1 MKRFKDLIEADAK
14 DYKGDGESQKDYD
27 TASSDEEK
35 FKQLHFTHNA
45 DLAKMGREHPVAP
58 DYVFTGE
65 RPGGTKGDAGA
76 DHKGYEKPGE
86 PILKTYKDFIASM
99 RSAAKSGGDKA
110 PVMQGSSKIKEEV
123 ELDEAIDIGKPYRI
137 RKQVGGRDTH
147 VNVKVTN
154 YKKGPGQKDIVYFK
168 DADGKSGQMPAKVFK
183 NRMKEEVE
191 LVDEAFKKGMLK
203 LKDGKTVKIDEKT
216 AKFLND
222 AMKQLNPGNRKKME
236 TEAMKDKK
244 SFEAMVDFAKAAA

>member
-1 MKRFKDLIEADAK
+1 MKKFRDLLEADAK

-27 TASSDEEK
+27 TAASDEEK

-99 RSAAKSGGDKA
+99 RSAAKSGGDKT

-123 ELDEAIDIGKPYRI
+123 EL
-137 RKQVGGRDTH
+137 
-147 VNVKVTN
+147 
-154 YKKGPGQKDIVYFK
+154 
-168 DADGKSGQMPAKVFK
+168 
-183 NRMKEEVE
+183 
-191 LVDEAFKKGMLK
+191 VDEAFKTGMLK

>member
-1 MKRFKDLIEADAK
+1 MKKFKDLIEADAK

-65 RPGGTKGDAGA
+65 RPGGTKGEAGA

-86 PILKTYKDFIASM
+86 PILKTYKDFIAIM
-99 RSAAKSGGDKA
+99 RSAAKSGGDKT
-110 PVMQGSSKIKEEV
+110 PVMQGSSKI
-123 ELDEAIDIGKPYRI
+123 
-137 RKQVGGRDTH
+137 
-147 VNVKVTN
+147 
-154 YKKGPGQKDIVYFK
+154 
-168 DADGKSGQMPAKVFK
+168 
-183 NRMKEEVE
+183 KEEVE